1 MIRAVLAV
9 ALAVAL
15 LGVSLPVVEEAGRA
29 HSDAQVEN
37 QLDRVESAAQALRAR
52 SVAATQ
58 GVTARRTLL
67 LSLPERTWAHPGL
80 ARLTVPAPGDRV
92 GVTWRVEGGT
102 EHSRRLLGGDVVGPP
117 GGLTLRAGGTAR
129 VALLL
134 RPNGTVQLWRLNFI
148 AERGATAAHGT
159 ARSAIGRG

>member
-29 HSDAQVEN
+29 HSDARVTN
-37 QLDRVESAAQALRAR
+37 QLDRVESAAQTLRAR
-52 SVAATQ
+52 SAAATQ
-58 GVTARRTLL
+58 GVTARRTLS

-80 ARLTVPAPGDRV
+80 ARLTVPAPGDGV
-92 GVTWRVEGGT
+92 GVTWRVDGGT
-102 EHSRRLLGGDVVGPP
+102 DHSRRLLGGNVVGPP
-117 GGLTLRAGGTAR
+117 GGLTLREGGTLE

-134 RPNGTVQLWRLNFI
+134 RPNGTVQLRRLNFMT
-148 AERGATAAHGT
+148 ERGSMAAHGT
-159 ARSAIGRG
+159 ASPAIG

>member
-15 LGVSLPVVEEAGRA
+15 LGVSVPVVEEAGRA
-29 HSDAQVEN
+29 HSDARVTN

-52 SVAATQ
+52 SAAATK
-58 GVTARRTLL
+58 GVTARRTLS

-80 ARLTVPAPGDRV
+80 VRLTVPAPGDRAR
-92 GVTWRVEGGT
+92 VTWRVEGGA
-102 EHSRRLLGGDVVGPP
+102 EHSRWLLDGDVVGPP
-117 GGLTLRAGGTAR
+117 GGLTLRTGGTLQ

-134 RPNGTVQLWRLNFI
+134 RPNGTVQLWRLRFI
-148 AERGATAAHGT
+148 TERGSTTPHGT
-159 ARSAIGRG
+159 TRPAVR

>member
-1 MIRAVLAV
+1 VIRAVLAV

-29 HSDAQVEN
+29 HSDARVTN
-37 QLDRVESAAQALRAR
+37 QLDRVESAAQALRTR

-58 GVTARRTLL
+58 GVTARRTLSV
-67 LSLPERTWAHPGL
+67 SLPERTWAHPGL
-80 ARLTVPAPGDRV
+80 ARLTVPPPGDRV
-92 GVTWRVEGGT
+92 EVTWRVVGGT

-117 GGLTLRAGGTAR
+117 GGLTLREGGTTR

-148 AERGATAAHGT
+148 AERGATAAYGT
-159 ARSAIGRG
+159 ARPAIGRG